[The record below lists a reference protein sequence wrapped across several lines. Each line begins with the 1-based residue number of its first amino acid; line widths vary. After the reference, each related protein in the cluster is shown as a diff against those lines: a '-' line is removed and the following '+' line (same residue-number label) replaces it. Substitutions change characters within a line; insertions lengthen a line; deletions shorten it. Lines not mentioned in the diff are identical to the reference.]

1 MKELIEEVKQKVE
14 NLASTGELTD
24 AEEINELIDKL
35 VQGAY
40 NEGLKTGNH

>member
-1 MKELIEEVKQKVE
+1 MKELIEEIKLKVE

-24 AEEINELIDKL
+24 AEEINTLIDKL

-40 NEGLKTGNH
+40 NEGLETGKH

>member
-1 MKELIEEVKQKVE
+1 MKDLIEEVKQKIE
-14 NLASTGELTD
+14 SLYLTGDIQDANELKD
-24 AEEINELIDKL
+24 LIDKL